1 MKEGIMMFSRFDIP
15 TRQILIG
22 NLLFIGCCIFYII
35 WWILAFRPVNPI
47 KGTKSGWLL
56 LPAFILGVIAV
67 VMIVQSKSG
76 DQLLFSNNV
85 MIVGSIVLYVVL
97 AALTR
102 MLMHRPIT
110 TELIL
115 IVGWL
120 ALMFKE
126 VNTLYSLNYY
136 SRILSIVLL
145 IVCIVM
151 CIISLA
157 CYVMYYDLDVVKGY
171 IDGMIPLIIVIA
183 MMLVVN
189 ASIMISLS

>member
-1 MKEGIMMFSRFDIP
+1 MFSRFDIS
-15 TRQILIG
+15 TRQILIA
-22 NLLFIGCCIFYII
+22 NMLLMGCCIFYII

-67 VMIVQSKSG
+67 VMIVQCKSG

-85 MIVGSIVLYVVL
+85 MVAGSIVVYIVL

-102 MLMHRPIT
+102 MFMHRPIT

-126 VNTLYSLNYY
+126 VNTLYSLNCY
-136 SRILSIVLL
+136 SKILSIIVL

-151 CIISLA
+151 FFISLV

-171 IDGMIPLIIVIA
+171 VDGMIPLI
-183 MMLVVN
+183 LVV
-189 ASIMISLS
+189 IMMIAINLSFI